1 MGWKTQQDTKNIMV
15 SHARHMIWNR
25 NVQIRSKVLW
35 EEMLDFIQDFTE
47 TGMTRYRAF
56 RGHDDAVMA
65 WMIALTTSSDEDF
78 KKYQDIEER
87 QSTQVM
93 QKLPEAAFYDSKGL
107 NRSHNSELLDE
118 IGDWK

>member
-1 MGWKTQQDTKNIMV
+1 M
-15 SHARHMIWNR
+15 
-25 NVQIRSKVLW
+25 LW

-65 WMIALTTSSDEDF
+65 WMIGLQISDDENF
-78 KKYQDIEER
+78 QKYQDIEES
-87 QSTQVM
+87 QSRPVEEKRM
-93 QKLPEAAFYDSKGL
+93 EAAFYDAKGL